1 MFKRLFWLVVGA
13 SFGFGASF
21 WLSRAVKHTMER
33 YAPERVSSEL
43 TQAIRAFG
51 QDLRVAVADGR
62 EAMRE
67 REAILRTELDRR
79 PRSFLVPRTR
89 EATIPLRAELEPRSG
104 S

>member
-21 WLSRAVKHTMER
+21 WVSRAVKQTIER

-43 TQAIRAFG
+43 TQAIRGFG

-62 EAMRE
+62 DAMRE
-67 REAILRTELDRR
+67 REASLRSELDRKPRTFLVPRSRDTVIPLRTEL
-79 PRSFLVPRTR
+79 
-89 EATIPLRAELEPRSG
+89 EPG